1 MKTICLLSLVV
12 LFSFGTLLGGGVV
25 SNTNQSAAFMR
36 TLNRNASLDVDAAYY
51 NPAGLT
57 KLCDGI
63 YVDIANQSIWQTK
76 TINNDLVS
84 LNKDEFVGDVAAPV
98 FPTAHLVWKK
108 SRLAVAASVMPIGG
122 GGSADYTKGLPSFE
136 MEVSGLKVA
145 PALIAQGVN
154 AYKLDVNFKGSS
166 IYLGAQGGAA
176 FKVNEMISVF
186 GGVRYIMANN
196 TYEGYLKNIQINP
209 GGNWI
214 KANTFFTNLA
224 SLASGGADSVQKII
238 TAGGGSYTLAQLRAA
253 QMISPTDSATIAGG
267 LVQFGVSENQIALMN
282 VSSIQATYTGISNDM
297 TRRANDVADKKVD
310 AKRAGYGIAG
320 IIGVNLTPMKGLNI
334 GLRYETIAKMEMENE
349 TKKDDTGLF
358 PDGVKYGS
366 DMPSQLAV
374 GIGYTMGKLR
384 VMSDINYYDN
394 GSADWDSAEVN
405 FDNGFE
411 AGVGVEYALTKSLKV
426 SGGYL
431 YSKQGAKEAAQSDM
445 DFNLDTNTLGAG
457 LIYTVKPGIDVNF
470 GVLNTFYKEASKK
483 FIPENIPVSVNEK
496 YNQSTIGFAFGL
508 QVKL

>member
-1 MKTICLLSLVV
+1 
-12 LFSFGTLLGGGVV
+12 
-25 SNTNQSAAFMR
+25 
-36 TLNRNASLDVDAAYY
+36 
-51 NPAGLT
+51 
-57 KLCDGI
+57 
-63 YVDIANQSIWQTK
+63 
-76 TINNDLVS
+76 
-84 LNKDEFVGDVAAPV
+84 
-98 FPTAHLVWKK
+98 
-108 SRLAVAASVMPIGG
+108 MPIGG

-209 GGNWI
+209 GGNWMR
-214 KANTFFTNLA
+214 ADAFFTAAATQYSGAA
-224 SLASGGADSVQKII
+224 SSIQSLV
-238 TAGGGSYTLAQLRAA
+238 TAAPTITLAQAQGAGYLSAA
-253 QMISPTDSATIAGG
+253 QVAALEAGLTGVGYGNTWTVTQVQAAYNGLATNMTA
-267 LVQFGVSENQIALMN
+267 
-282 VSSIQATYTGISNDM
+282 QAAQLG
-297 TRRANDVADKKVD
+297 DKEVD
-310 AKRAGYGIAG
+310 AKRAGSGIAG
-320 IIGVNLTPMKGLNI
+320 IIGLNLTPMKGLNI
-334 GLRYETIAKMEMENE
+334 GLRYETITKMEMENE
-349 TKKDDTGLF
+349 TEPNKDAGVDAF
-358 PDGVKYGS
+358 KDGVKIGS

-483 FIPENIPVSVNEK
+483 FIPDKVLVSVNEK
-496 YNQSTIGFAFGL
+496 YNQSTFGFAFGL